1 MNILSKM
8 LCRLYV
14 KYRKKYENTDS
25 LLQMQVPTKTG
36 DTWTDIDIES
46 YLFGKYAAAHFYSHN
61 TEQFD
66 IIVHKM
72 HKGPFGV

>member
-1 MNILSKM
+1 
-8 LCRLYV
+8 
-14 KYRKKYENTDS
+14 
-25 LLQMQVPTKTG
+25 MQVPTKTG

-46 YLFGKYAAAHFYSHN
+46 YLFGKYAAAHFYSLN